1 MPTASKVD
9 NCSIPDVED
18 MVAAGLPL
26 WAAFELW
33 NEMLSLAASPR
44 APLLFEKMVAG
55 RVASL
60 RGSRWLQ

>member
-1 MPTASKVD
+1 MRGD
-9 NCSIPDVED
+9 DLIPDIEH

-33 NEMLSLAASPR
+33 QEMLALTASPR
-44 APLLFEKMVAG
+44 APLLFEKMVVD

-60 RGSRWLQ
+60 RGVRRLQ